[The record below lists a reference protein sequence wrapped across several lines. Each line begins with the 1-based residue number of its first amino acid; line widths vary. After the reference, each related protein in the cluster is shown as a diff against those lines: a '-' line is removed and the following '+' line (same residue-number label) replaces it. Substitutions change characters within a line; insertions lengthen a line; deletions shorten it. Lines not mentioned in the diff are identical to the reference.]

1 MKKNILFAI
10 SLLTS
15 MAASAYDFQDGAFYY
30 NILSLSDLT
39 VQVTCSDVE
48 DEYDN
53 HTATYSGDITIP
65 KTVEYSGRT
74 FTVSSINSYAFINCN
89 IGTLTIP
96 ENVKTISAKE
106 YSGNNQELGCM
117 RGTFK
122 KLVIEDSDVPIEC
135 WRGLV
140 WGQVTESVYL
150 GRNIEGSQGE
160 NIVYD
165 NKGEFSSITFGDK
178 VTTLRY
184 VCEGCINL
192 KSVVLPKS
200 VKSLNFRSFYGCTSL
215 EAIKGEGVEL
225 IDDSFG
231 NCSSLTTIDM
241 PNLKVIEGDAFANC
255 TSLKSMNL
263 PQGLIMLG
271 SSEYDGVFE
280 NCSNLETI
288 KFPATLQSI
297 GGNSYYSSSSLFKG
311 CNALKNIIVSNPIP
325 VALAETNFDA
335 TTYINATLKV
345 PVGSLEAYKNADGW
359 KNFFNIVED
368 ASITDDIYTITIDK
382 EMYEGSISVECEE
395 AIPEYQSYK
404 FVRKGSTVKITVTP
418 ERYYKLSALYVNGVD
433 VMADVVDNTYST
445 TVQGSMLLSAKFVW
459 SDTPEPEEDI
469 YLSIKQADN
478 GNVKLKA
485 GKWNSY
491 QFVFAPAEGWV
502 IHSVSFN
509 GKDVTDEIASDN
521 SYWTPEITENSE
533 LVVVYASSESG
544 IEEVESSSSAKV
556 VGYSGN
562 ITVNNAKIGEV
573 ISVYTTA
580 GVLVNSTIANSDTT
594 TIHVQANEVY
604 IVKVGKKTFKI
615 GM

>member
-1 MKKNILFAI
+1 
-10 SLLTS
+10 

-74 FTVSSINSYAFINCN
+74 FTVSSINAYAFINCH

-106 YSGNNQELGCM
+106 YSGNNQKIGSML
-117 RGTFK
+117 GTFK

-135 WRGLV
+135 DDGLV
-140 WGQVTESVYL
+140 SGQVTESVYL
-150 GRNIEGSQGE
+150 GRNISDSYAAIVDTREGGE
-160 NIVYD
+160 YA
-165 NKGEFSSITFGDK
+165 EITFGNK
-178 VTTLRY
+178 VTTLGS
-184 VCEGCINL
+184 VCEGCKNL
-192 KSVVLPKS
+192 TSVVLPKS
-200 VKSLNFRSFYGCTSL
+200 IKSLTSSSFSGCTSL

-225 IDDSFG
+225 IDNSFG

-255 TSLKSMNL
+255 TSLKSMTL

-271 SSEYDGVFE
+271 NSDYDCVFE
-280 NCSNLETI
+280 NCSNLESITL
-288 KFPATLQSI
+288 PATLQSI
-297 GGNSYYSSSSLFKG
+297 GGNSYYASSSLFKG
-311 CNALKNIIVSNPIP
+311 CSALKNIIVSNPVP

-335 TTYINATLKV
+335 TTYINATLRV

-368 ASITDDIYTITIDK
+368 ANITDDIFTITIDK

-433 VMADVVDNTYST
+433 VMADVVDNTYTT
-445 TVQGSMLLSAKFVW
+445 TVQGSMLISAKFVW

-544 IEEVESSSSAKV
+544 IEEVESSSPAKIF
-556 VGYSGN
+556 GYSGN
-562 ITVNNAKIGEV
+562 ITVNNAKIGDV

-580 GVLVNSTIANSDTT
+580 GVLVNSTVANSDTT
-594 TIHVQANEVY
+594 TIRVQENEVY

>member
-1 MKKNILFAI
+1 
-10 SLLTS
+10 

-74 FTVSSINSYAFINCN
+74 FTVSSINSYAFINCH

-106 YSGNNQELGCM
+106 YMGNNQKIGSML
-117 RGTFK
+117 GTFK

-135 WRGLV
+135 DDGLV
-140 WGQVTESVYL
+140 RGQVTESVYL
-150 GRNIEGSQGE
+150 GRNISDSNAAIVDHREGGE
-160 NIVYD
+160 YA
-165 NKGEFSSITFGDK
+165 EITFGNK
-178 VTTLRY
+178 VTTLGS
-184 VCEGCINL
+184 VCEGCKNL
-192 KSVVLPKS
+192 TSVVLPKS
-200 VKSLNFRSFYGCTSL
+200 IKSLTYRSFYGCTSL

-225 IDDSFG
+225 IDGSFG

-241 PNLKVIEGDAFANC
+241 PNLKVIEYYAFANC
-255 TSLKSMNL
+255 TSLKSMKL

-271 SSEYDGVFE
+271 NSDLDCVFE
-280 NCSNLETI
+280 NCSNLESITL
-288 KFPATLQSI
+288 PATLQSI
-297 GGNSYYSSSSLFKG
+297 GGNSYYASSSLFKG
-311 CNALKNIIVSNPIP
+311 CSALKNIIVSNPVP

-368 ASITDDIYTITIDK
+368 ANITDDIFTITIDK

-433 VMADVVDNTYST
+433 VMADVVDNTYTT
-445 TVQGSMLLSAKFVW
+445 TVQGSMLISAKFVW

-509 GKDVTDEIASDN
+509 GKDVTDEIAADN

-544 IEEVESSSSAKV
+544 IEEVESSSPAKIF
-556 VGYSGN
+556 GYSGN
-562 ITVNNAKIGEV
+562 ITVNNAKIGDV

-580 GVLVNSTIANSDTT
+580 GVLVNSTVANSDTT
-594 TIHVQANEVY
+594 TIRVQENEVY

>member
-1 MKKNILFAI
+1 MKKFLSILVVALCSSHMTF
-10 SLLTS
+10 
-15 MAASAYDFQDGAFYY
+15 AYDFENNGFYY
-30 NILSLSDLT
+30 NILSLSELT
-39 VQVTCSDVE
+39 VQVTCSGAE
-48 DEYDN
+48 NEWDN
-53 HTATYSGDITIP
+53 ETATYSGDISIP

-74 FTVSSINSYAFINCN
+74 FTVTSINEYAFINCH

-96 ENVKTISAKE
+96 ENVKTISKKE
-106 YSGNNQELGCM
+106 GNGNNQELSCM

-122 KLVIEDSDVPIEC
+122 KLVIEDSEVPIEC

-140 WGQVTESVYL
+140 EGQVTESVYL

-160 NIVYD
+160 NIVYWND
-165 NKGEFSSITFGDK
+165 GEFSSITFGNK
-178 VTTLRY
+178 VTTLGN
-184 VCEGCINL
+184 VCENCKKL
-192 KSVVLPKS
+192 TSVVLPKS
-200 VKSLNFRSFYGCTSL
+200 IKSLTSRSFDGCTSL
-215 EAIKGEGVEL
+215 EAIKGDGVEY
-225 IDDSFG
+225 IYGSFG
-231 NCSSLTTIDM
+231 NCSSLTIIDM
-241 PNLKVIEGDAFANC
+241 PNLKVIKGNDFANC

-263 PQGLIMLG
+263 PQGLIVLG
-271 SSEYDGVFE
+271 GGNTFE
-280 NCSNLETI
+280 GCSNLESITL
-288 KFPATLQSI
+288 PATLQSI
-297 GGNSYYSSSSLFKG
+297 GNENSSLFKG

-395 AIPEYQSYK
+395 TIPEYQSYK

-433 VMADVVDNTYST
+433 VMADMVDNTYTT

-478 GNVKLKA
+478 GNVKLKVN
-485 GKWNSY
+485 KWDSY

-544 IEEVESSSSAKV
+544 IEEAESSSPAKIF
-556 VGYSGN
+556 GYSGN

-580 GVLVNSTIANSDTT
+580 GVLVNSTVANSDTT
-594 TIHVQANEVY
+594 TIRVQDNEVY
-604 IVKVGKKTFKI
+604 IVKVGKNTFKI

>member
-1 MKKNILFAI
+1 
-10 SLLTS
+10 
-15 MAASAYDFQDGAFYY
+15 MAASAYDFQDGDFYY

-48 DEYDN
+48 DSYNN

-74 FTVSSINSYAFINCN
+74 FTVSSINAYAFINCN

-96 ENVKTISAKE
+96 ENIKKMS
-106 YSGNNQELGCM
+106 SL

-122 KLVIEDSDVPIEC
+122 KLVIEDSDVPIDC
-135 WRGLV
+135 GAGLIS
-140 WGQVTESVYL
+140 GQVTESVYL
-150 GRNIEGSQGE
+150 GRNLSEMYYQGA
-160 NIVYD
+160 IVTD
-165 NKGEFSSITFGDK
+165 WRGGEFSSITFGDK
-178 VTTLRY
+178 VTYLNN
-184 VCEGCINL
+184 VCQNCTNL
-192 KSVVLPKS
+192 TSVVLPES
-200 VKSLNFRSFYGCTSL
+200 VQLLFMGSFSGCTSL
-215 EAIKGEGVEL
+215 KTITANGVVY
-225 IDDSFG
+225 IDDSFQG
-231 NCSSLTTIDM
+231 CSSLTTIDM
-241 PNLKVIEGDAFANC
+241 PNLKVIEGDAFAAC
-255 TSLKSMNL
+255 TSLKSITL
-263 PQGLIMLG
+263 PQGLFSLG
-271 SSEYDGVFE
+271 YNSYDGVFK
-280 NCSNLETI
+280 NCTNLESITL
-288 KFPATLQSI
+288 PATLQSI
-297 GGNSYYSSSSLFKG
+297 GNGYGYSLFKG
-311 CNALKNIIVSNPIP
+311 CSALKNITVSNPIP

-368 ASITDDIYTITIDK
+368 ATITDDIYTITIDK

-395 AIPEYQSYK
+395 AIPEYMSYK
-404 FVRKGSTVKITVTP
+404 FVKKGSTIKISATP

-433 VMADVVDNTYST
+433 VMADVVDNTYTT
-445 TVQGSMLLSAKFVW
+445 TVQGSMMISAKFVW

-509 GKDVTDEIASDN
+509 GKDVTDKIASDN

-533 LVVVYASSESG
+533 LVVVYASSESA
-544 IEEVESSSSAKV
+544 IEEVESNSSAKV

-562 ITVNNAKIGEV
+562 ITVKNAKIGEV

-580 GVLVNSTIANSDTT
+580 GVLVNTTVANSDTT
-594 TIHVQANEVY
+594 TIRVQDNEVY
-604 IVKVGKKTFKI
+604 IVKVGKNTFKI

>member
-1 MKKNILFAI
+1 
-10 SLLTS
+10 

-74 FTVSSINSYAFINCN
+74 FTVSSINSYAFINCH

-106 YSGNNQELGCM
+106 YMGNNQKIGSML
-117 RGTFK
+117 GTFK

-135 WRGLV
+135 DDGLV
-140 WGQVTESVYL
+140 SGQVTESVYL
-150 GRNIEGSQGE
+150 GRNISDWSGAIVDSSEGGE
-160 NIVYD
+160 YA
-165 NKGEFSSITFGDK
+165 EITFGNK
-178 VTTLRY
+178 VTTLGR
-184 VCEGCINL
+184 VCENCKKL
-192 KSVVLPKS
+192 TSVVLPKS
-200 VKSLNFRSFYGCTSL
+200 IKSLTSKSFYGCTSL

-225 IDDSFG
+225 IDGSFG

-241 PNLKVIEGDAFANC
+241 PNLKVIEYYAFANC
-255 TSLKSMNL
+255 TSLKSMKL

-271 SSEYDGVFE
+271 NSDLDCVFE
-280 NCSNLETI
+280 NCSNLESITL
-288 KFPATLQSI
+288 PATLQSI
-297 GGNSYYSSSSLFKG
+297 GGNSYYASSSLFKG
-311 CNALKNIIVSNPIP
+311 CSALKNIIVSNPVP

-368 ASITDDIYTITIDK
+368 ANITDDIFTITIDK

-433 VMADVVDNTYST
+433 VMADVVDNTYTT
-445 TVQGSMLLSAKFVW
+445 TVQGSMLISAKFVW

-544 IEEVESSSSAKV
+544 IEEVESSSPAKIF
-556 VGYSGN
+556 GYSGN
-562 ITVNNAKIGEV
+562 ITVNNAKIGDV

-580 GVLVNSTIANSDTT
+580 GVLVNSTVANSDTT
-594 TIHVQANEVY
+594 TIRVQENEVY

>member
-1 MKKNILFAI
+1 MNKKNILFAI

-48 DEYDN
+48 NEYGN
-53 HTATYSGDITIP
+53 VTATYSGDITIP

-74 FTVSSINSYAFINCN
+74 FTVSSINSYAFINCH

-106 YSGNNQELGCM
+106 YSGNNQKLSCM
-117 RGTFK
+117 QGTFK
-122 KLVIEDSDVPIEC
+122 NLVIEDSDVPIEC

-140 WGQVTESVYL
+140 SGQVTESVYL
-150 GRNIEGSQGE
+150 GRNIEGEQGE
-160 NIVYD
+160 NIVYRND
-165 NKGEFSSITFGDK
+165 GEFSSITFGNK
-178 VTTLRY
+178 VTTLGE
-184 VCEGCINL
+184 VCENCKNL
-192 KSVVLPKS
+192 TSVVLPKS
-200 VKSLNFRSFYGCTSL
+200 IKSLTFRSFYGCTSL
-215 EAIKGEGVEL
+215 ESIKGEGVEF
-225 IDDSFG
+225 IDESFE

-241 PNLKVIEGDAFANC
+241 PNLKVISDGAFTNC
-255 TSLKSMNL
+255 TNLRSITL
-263 PQGLIMLG
+263 PQGLVVLG
-271 SSEYDGVFE
+271 ETHHGGDAFE
-280 NCSNLETI
+280 GCSNLESITL
-288 KFPATLQSI
+288 PATLQSI
-297 GGNSYYSSSSLFKG
+297 GGNSSYDSPSLFKG
-311 CNALKNIIVSNPIP
+311 CSALKNIIVSNPVP

-368 ASITDDIYTITIDK
+368 ATITDDIFTIKIDRK
-382 EMYEGSISVECEE
+382 MYEGSISVECEE

-433 VMADVVDNTYST
+433 VMADVVDNTYT
-445 TVQGSMLLSAKFVW
+445 TIVQGSMLISAMFVE
-459 SDTPEPEEDI
+459 SEEDI

-544 IEEVESSSSAKV
+544 IEEAESSSPAKIF
-556 VGYSGN
+556 GYSGN
-562 ITVNNAKIGEV
+562 ITVKNAKIGDV

-580 GVLVNSTIANSDTT
+580 GVLVNSTVANSDTT
-594 TIHVQANEVY
+594 TIRVQENEVY